1 MPFVPSRD
9 GLCLSFIGNVNV
21 CPFSLSRSPRCS
33 RFVFLVFS
41 SLSYFLALIVWGTR
55 GFLLL
60 IFDPLVFKYFP
71 GAAAAAAGRGSPPPP
86 QGAGRGS
93 VVGLLRVLAP
103 LVGHDEVKRARGAR
117 V

>member
-9 GLCLSFIGNVNV
+9 GLCLSFIGHVNV

-60 IFDPLVFKYFP
+60 IFDPLVFIYFP

-86 QGAGRGS
+86 LG
-93 VVGLLRVLAP
+93 
-103 LVGHDEVKRARGAR
+103 GAR
-117 V
+117 RVVALWVRSGWKMLDL

>member
-9 GLCLSFIGNVNV
+9 GLCFSFIGNVDV

-33 RFVFLVFS
+33 RFVFLALS
-41 SLSYFLALIVWGTR
+41 SLSYFLALIVWETR

-60 IFDPLVFKYFP
+60 IFDPLVFIYFP

-86 QGAGRGS
+86 GARRAS
-93 VVGLLRVLAP
+93 VVGLLRALAA

>member
-9 GLCLSFIGNVNV
+9 GLCLSFIGHVNV

-55 GFLLL
+55 GFLLFPQTASCYGVL
-60 IFDPLVFKYFP
+60 TRMISVDHWAVDPESVARWP
-71 GAAAAAAGRGSPPPP
+71 RSVCPRGP
-86 QGAGRGS
+86 
-93 VVGLLRVLAP
+93 VVPWSRLAP
-103 LVGHDEVKRARGAR
+103 WLGLSLA
-117 V
+117 

>member
-9 GLCLSFIGNVNV
+9 GLCLSFIGHVNV

-60 IFDPLVFKYFP
+60 IFDPLVSIYFP

-86 QGAGRGS
+86 GAACVSGWFATCVCSFGR
-93 VVGLLRVLAP
+93 P
-103 LVGHDEVKRARGAR
+103 
-117 V
+117 

>member
-9 GLCLSFIGNVNV
+9 GLCLSFIGHVNV

-60 IFDPLVFKYFP
+60 IFDPLVFIYFP
-71 GAAAAAAGRGSPPPP
+71 GAAAAAAGRGSPPPL
-86 QGAGRGS
+86 S
-93 VVGLLRVLAP
+93 VGLG
-103 LVGHDEVKRARGAR
+103 VGCSLGPAGEGSARISR
-117 V
+117 TITLY